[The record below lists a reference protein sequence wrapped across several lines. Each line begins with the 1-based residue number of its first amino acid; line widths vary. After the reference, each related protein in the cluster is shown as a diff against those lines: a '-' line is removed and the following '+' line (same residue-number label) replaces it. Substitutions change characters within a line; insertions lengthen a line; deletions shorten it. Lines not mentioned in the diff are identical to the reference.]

1 MRSTGVVIILILLG
15 IAIWVA
21 FDRNPAVEAASNA
34 PLGGNPMTSQP
45 TSIDSPGEEIP
56 KSIPAGQA
64 SLKVE
69 VKQLES
75 PPKPETESPAP
86 RSIPREMNRQAAA
99 SLEDLEID
107 RMVIPVLKVNTRVK
121 SKPYAELTWDLS
133 DLGQDIA
140 FLEDVPGQET
150 DNNLVFA
157 GHVTVRNGGSGP
169 FRYLFKLAPGDE
181 IILHKGQLNY
191 TYAVLEQ
198 QVVFPDDTAV
208 LEDTQ
213 EPQVTLITCI
223 TWNEETLSYLRRL
236 IIIAKL
242 EKIEFDQNNFE

>member
-1 MRSTGVVIILILLG
+1 MRSTGLVIILILLG
-15 IAIWVA
+15 IAIWMA

-34 PLGGNPMTSQP
+34 PLSKIPVIFQP
-45 TSIDSPGEEIP
+45 KTIDSPGVEIP
-56 KSIPAGQA
+56 KSIPAGQP

-75 PPKPETESPAP
+75 PPKPETESPAH
-86 RSIPREMNRQAAA
+86 RRIPREMNRQTAA
-99 SLEDLEID
+99 SLKVLEID

-121 SKPYAELTWDLS
+121 PKPYAELTWDLS

-140 FLEDVPGQET
+140 YLEDIPGQKT

-157 GHVTVRNGGSGP
+157 GHVTVRNGSSGP

-191 TYAVLEQ
+191 TYTVLEQ

-208 LEDTQ
+208 LEDTS
-213 EPQVTLITCI
+213 EPRITLITCI

-236 IIIAKL
+236 IITAKL